1 MKRTA
6 MGPPDREEIQGSVR
20 NPTLPPAPTWAKL
33 PVTVVKQLA
42 SLGSGTWPTVS
53 VLSSHRSTRSPSL
66 IGGRHGRTV
75 PGAAG
80 SNVAVI
86 VPRGRRTVRRAPSR
100 ADPGRV
106 GLAGPSEPVGGPAA
120 GSAAEPPGNGRGAD
134 GGDAHGDMIRF
145 CPLSSPSVGS
155 STWCSERQRRHQP
168 GGVADATRGAAAVS
182 HHRSAG

>member
-1 MKRTA
+1 

-66 IGGRHGRTV
+66 IGGRHGRTM

-100 ADPGRV
+100 ADPRRV
-106 GLAGPSEPVGGPAA
+106 GLAGPSEPGGGPAA
-120 GSAAEPPGNGRGAD
+120 GPRPNPRAMGRGAD

-145 CPLSSPSVGS
+145 VRYRRRA
-155 STWCSERQRRHQP
+155 WDRQRGVRNVRGGTSRVASP
-168 GGVADATRGAAAVS
+168 MPLWCRGGVAPPIRRLTASSR
-182 HHRSAG
+182 